1 MKKRLFSMLLC
12 LLIAVSL
19 ATPAFGAY
27 EYGKYYDETEELWTE
42 GLQTMGEDTLVAL
55 SAALNFDIRL
65 DVFTSL
71 GDGGIVAT
79 AEYVFENY
87 YGADTDDNGVSLSI
101 YVLEDS
107 TGWAMEQWYIHVA
120 DHTGKWDG
128 LDDYL
133 YDYVIDG
140 FTFAAWEDDLAHDC
154 KNVELIS
161 GLLGAGVTQFA
172 LDNGIPMGG
181 AVSNNTPSVTPA
193 PETDTDTDADS
204 TPIVSDAV
212 LGFGEEGNVVDLS
225 GVLSMNQDAALEE
238 MISSIANPYQC
249 GCYIVVTDNLY
260 EYGEDASDAVI
271 NLYHDNNLGVGEGR
285 DGILLLLDPTNRKFA
300 FFVYGDNA
308 EYIFNA
314 YGQELLEQVFLDDFG
329 NDRWYDGLEDFV
341 AECGEYMELAA
352 QGNPVAKSKTIYYVG
367 AVLGALVIAAIVC
380 AVLVMQ
386 MKSVATANEATN
398 YVAAGGLMLTQ
409 RSDVFAYKSTT
420 TRDLSDDDNDSSSFS
435 GGGGSG
441 RSGSF

>member
-12 LLIAVSL
+12 LLIAVSV
-19 ATPAFGAY
+19 ATPALAVS
-27 EYGKYYDETEELWTE
+27 EYGNYYDETGALWTQE
-42 GLQTMGEDTLVAL
+42 LQTMAEETLPAVIDAYG
-55 SAALNFDIRL
+55 L
-65 DVFTSL
+65 DMRIDVLTKIS
-71 GDGGIVAT
+71 DSGIAAT
-79 AEYVFENY
+79 AKNIYESYGY
-87 YGADTDDNGVSLSI
+87 GYGANKDGVSLTL
-101 YVLEDS
+101 YVLPDDD
-107 TGWAMEQWYIHVA
+107 GWYVEYWYVYVGGSGSA
-120 DHTGKWDG
+120 WKG
-128 LDDYL
+128 LENYL
-133 YDYVIDG
+133 YDYVDDG
-140 FTFAAWEDDLAHDC
+140 FTFDAWDGDVSHDSLAMTQI
-154 KNVELIS
+154 V
-161 GLLGAGVTQFA
+161 GLLSSGVAQYATENGTAG
-172 LDNGIPMGG
+172 GG
-181 AVSNNTPSVTPA
+181 AQTPPA
-193 PETDTDTDADS
+193 DI

-225 GVLSMNQDAALEE
+225 GVLSMNQDAVLEE

-271 NLYHDNNLGVGEGR
+271 NLYHDNNLGIGEGR
-285 DGILLLLDPTNRKFA
+285 DGILLLLDPVNRKFA

-314 YGQELLEQVFLDDFG
+314 YGQEQLEQVFLDDFG
-329 NDRWYDGLEDFV
+329 NDLWYDGLEDFV

-386 MKSVATANEATN
+386 MKSVATANDAAN

-420 TRDLSDDDNDSSSFS
+420 TRDLSDDDDNDSSSFS